1 MTSEEVADSLDI
13 ATRLDALTRMV
24 TELRDG
30 QDELLRMYEELQRLY
45 PHDCI
50 CAQRRREQD
59 RREFLDEDVF
69 RNSTDYEEY
78 RPS

>member
-1 MTSEEVADSLDI
+1 MTPDNLPGDLDT
-13 ATRLDALTRMV
+13 ATRLDVLTREV
-24 TELRDG
+24 EELREG
-30 QDELLRMYEELQRLY
+30 QDELVRMYEELRQLY

-69 RNSTDYEEY
+69 RHSTDYEEY

>member
-1 MTSEEVADSLDI
+1 MTPDDILNDSDVT
-13 ATRLDALTRMV
+13 ARFDALTRAV
-24 TELRDG
+24 EELREG

-69 RNSTDYEEY
+69 RHSTDYEEY